1 MRNVLFRHFIVTYSI
16 YMLSWIFT
24 VTVLSTGFSYQI
36 IQFIIGQ
43 IMYAILLGVGIHH
56 REMIQRKSMNYERIL
71 NVEIN
76 KTNDL
81 ISKLV
86 PFHMLSVIKS
96 EKRQVDEFDGNLTLL
111 FADMVGFQQ
120 LTKSFKDARDSV
132 ILLSKIFSRFDQ
144 LCDENRVYKV
154 YTYGS
159 KYVVMGYT
167 GRREK
172 SKRAKAV
179 ILEEANG
186 VIQTGLEMI
195 DTIQEFK
202 EQMQNELG
210 QYLDIKVGIHTGHVV
225 AGIIGSKVVRYD
237 IFGQGVVIGNKI
249 NAVSPAGNVTV
260 SEETRQ
266 LVMSQPEGARDYN
279 FEPFEKVDLKM
290 VNRSIMTY
298 LVKKNEEASNKEL
311 EDSHNSYG
319 DDLLDDQSQSSD
331 RSNKSLDNAGSIAS
345 KSKSSVHTESV
356 ENVGLL
362 KKSRGGGF
370 SVDKSNHDSD

>member
-71 NVEIN
+71 NVEIS

-86 PFHMLSVIKS
+86 PFHMLTVIKS

-144 LCDENRVYKV
+144 LCD
-154 YTYGS
+154 
-159 KYVVMGYT
+159 
-167 GRREK
+167 
-172 SKRAKAV
+172 
-179 ILEEANG
+179 
-186 VIQTGLEMI
+186 
-195 DTIQEFK
+195 D
-202 EQMQNELG
+202 
-210 QYLDIKVGIHTGHVV
+210 
-225 AGIIGSKVVRYD
+225 
-237 IFGQGVVIGNKI
+237 
-249 NAVSPAGNVTV
+249 
-260 SEETRQ
+260 
-266 LVMSQPEGARDYN
+266 
-279 FEPFEKVDLKM
+279 
-290 VNRSIMTY
+290 
-298 LVKKNEEASNKEL
+298 
-311 EDSHNSYG
+311 
-319 DDLLDDQSQSSD
+319 
-331 RSNKSLDNAGSIAS
+331 
-345 KSKSSVHTESV
+345 
-356 ENVGLL
+356 
-362 KKSRGGGF
+362 
-370 SVDKSNHDSD
+370 